1 MNEFE
6 LEKTMIDFANKK
18 IDILCCTTII
28 ESGLDLPNVNTLIVN
43 NAHRFGLSQL
53 YQLRGRVGR
62 SEKQGFSYFL
72 IPKYARLTFESQKR
86 LQALE
91 ESVELGSGYK
101 IAMRDLEIR
110 GAGNILGKE
119 QSGYVISIGLHL
131 YSKLIS
137 EAKNMLIK
145 NEKPLIND
153 FDLDYEIPNIQLNL
167 HLEFGDDYIS
177 EQKIK
182 FELYKRLN
190 LCQSIQEVDIVQKQI
205 IDRYGKLNPE
215 GENVIYNS
223 LIQILA
229 KNSSIKSIIKKR
241 DNIHIE
247 FNKLSLDKS
256 LIITKLDNE
265 ISFKSNK
272 VIININENWKDKL
285 MQLLTK
291 LSKSD
296 E

>member
-1 MNEFE
+1 
-6 LEKTMIDFANKK
+6 MIINQ
-18 IDILCCTTII
+18 
-28 ESGLDLPNVNTLIVN
+28 
-43 NAHRFGLSQL
+43 HR
-53 YQLRGRVGR
+53 
-62 SEKQGFSYFL
+62 
-72 IPKYARLTFESQKR
+72 
-86 LQALE
+86 
-91 ESVELGSGYK
+91 
-101 IAMRDLEIR
+101 
-110 GAGNILGKE
+110 
-119 QSGYVISIGLHL
+119 
-131 YSKLIS
+131 
-137 EAKNMLIK
+137 
-145 NEKPLIND
+145 
-153 FDLDYEIPNIQLNL
+153 
-167 HLEFGDDYIS
+167 
-177 EQKIK
+177 
-182 FELYKRLN
+182 
-190 LCQSIQEVDIVQKQI
+190 IVQKQI

>member
-1 MNEFE
+1 
-6 LEKTMIDFANKK
+6 
-18 IDILCCTTII
+18 
-28 ESGLDLPNVNTLIVN
+28 IVLT
-43 NAHRFGLSQL
+43 GLSNIPSL
-53 YQLRGRVGR
+53 CVLTGMEICVLVI
-62 SEKQGFSYFL
+62 FL
-72 IPKYARLTFESQKR
+72 SSCSFK
-86 LQALE
+86 
-91 ESVELGSGYK
+91 SGYK